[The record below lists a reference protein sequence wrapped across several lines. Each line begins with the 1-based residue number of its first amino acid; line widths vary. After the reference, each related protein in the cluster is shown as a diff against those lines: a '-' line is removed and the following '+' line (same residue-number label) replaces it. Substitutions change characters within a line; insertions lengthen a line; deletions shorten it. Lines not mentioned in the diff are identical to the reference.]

1 MRKDTQTLAKG
12 KAFAP
17 FFRPMAESHAPSES
31 RFLDPFAMSVFR
43 PRGRG
48 VPFLSFGHDV
58 LSREIMI
65 SFSLK
70 YGSIFERNDGIFIKE
85 VPVRC
90 SAAPITNLRSSLHF
104 ARKVLANHFFFC
116 TFAATNFPQKNTLLL

>member
-17 FFRPMAESHAPSES
+17 FFRPMAESRAPSES
-31 RFLDPFAMSVFR
+31 RFPDPFAMSVFR

-65 SFSLK
+65 SFSPK
-70 YGSIFERNDGIFIKE
+70 YGGIFEQNGGI
-85 VPVRC
+85 
-90 SAAPITNLRSSLHF
+90 L
-104 ARKVLANHFFFC
+104 
-116 TFAATNFPQKNTLLL
+116 